1 MRGQGG
7 CPPGCLGGRDLGGQG
22 GSVGGLLSRR
32 PVSANPHEA
41 GGQRAPE
48 KQLDGVG
55 VGGTCYQGAPV
66 TPDKAPQWLE
76 GPQYWILTVGE
87 GDTRAGHFGA
97 PIVNLQG
104 QLSRNR
110 LGASDTLK
118 LGPKLCPEGVR
129 AGQRQPHPGT
139 TPAPGQWVCLGL
151 PPPGWTQGHGRRALT
166 LSPGPGETS
175 IWRPVGDTHT
185 LQGTP
190 LRVTLTSSSEP
201 VSRWVPLMV
210 SVVPP
215 ACGPCLGSTLRGW
228 GCWKRGRAPGSGLG
242 GDAGPPPSS
251 GLPWATAAVRR
262 PPDPA
267 HICADLPGTYLV
279 GELGTGR

>member
-1 MRGQGG
+1 MSRGKGPGG
-7 CPPGCLGGRDLGGQG
+7 TG

-129 AGQRQPHPGT
+129 AGSVS
-139 TPAPGQWVCLGL
+139 A
-151 PPPGWTQGHGRRALT
+151 PPGDHP
-166 LSPGPGETS
+166 SP
-175 IWRPVGDTHT
+175 RPVG
-185 LQGTP
+185 LPGA
-190 LRVTLTSSSEP
+190 TSSRMDTGSWPEGPHP
-201 VSRWVPLMV
+201 VPR
-210 SVVPP
+210 
-215 ACGPCLGSTLRGW
+215 TRGDQYLAT
-228 GCWKRGRAPGSGLG
+228 RG
-242 GDAGPPPSS
+242 
-251 GLPWATAAVRR
+251 
-262 PPDPA
+262 
-267 HICADLPGTYLV
+267 
-279 GELGTGR
+279 